1 MFPLLSMYLGDPV
14 LASLRRGNETE
25 SDQHNMVTGI
35 KMLTR
40 IKLTFFVSLMAMLF
54 SGALPLQA
62 GAPTEE
68 IRTAVD
74 KGVQILKSAKLD
86 SSKQR
91 AQVIDQL
98 REIVYTRF
106 DFEEMAKRSL
116 GSHWR
121 RLSPQQQK
129 EFVSAFTELLE
140 TTYAEKIDLYEGQQ
154 VEYVGETI
162 DKNYA
167 EVNTRVIGKNRETY
181 LVDYRLHLVD
191 GKWRIYDV
199 IAEHISLVNNY
210 RSQFNR
216 VVVNSS
222 VEDLI
227 KRIKQKS
234 N

>member
-1 MFPLLSMYLGDPV
+1 
-14 LASLRRGNETE
+14 
-25 SDQHNMVTGI
+25 
-35 KMLTR
+35 
-40 IKLTFFVSLMAMLF
+40 MLF
-54 SGALPLQA
+54 LGALPLHA

-74 KGVQILKSAKLD
+74 QGIQILKSAKLD

-91 AQVIDQL
+91 APVIDQL

-121 RLSPQQQK
+121 RLNPQQQK
-129 EFVSAFTELLE
+129 EFVTAFTELLE
-140 TTYAEKIDLYEGQQ
+140 TTYADKIDLYEGQQ

-167 EVNTRVIGKNRETY
+167 EVNTRVIGRNRETY
-181 LVDYRLHLVD
+181 SVDYRLHQTG

-199 IAEHISLVNNY
+199 VAENISLVNNY

-222 VEDLI
+222 IDELI
-227 KRIKQKS
+227 KRIKEKS

>member
-1 MFPLLSMYLGDPV
+1 MLLC
-14 LASLRRGNETE
+14 R
-25 SDQHNMVTGI
+25 
-35 KMLTR
+35 
-40 IKLTFFVSLMAMLF
+40 
-54 SGALPLQA
+54 ALPIQA

-68 IRTAVD
+68 IRTAID
-74 KGVQILKSAKLD
+74 QGVQILKSAKLD
-86 SSKQR
+86 NSKQR

-121 RLSPQQQK
+121 RLNPTQQK
-129 EFVSAFTELLE
+129 EFVTAFTDLLE
-140 TTYAEKIDLYEGQQ
+140 TTYADKIDLYEGQQ
-154 VEYVGETI
+154 VEYTGETI

-167 EVNTRVIGKNRETY
+167 EVNTKVIGKNRESY
-181 LVDYRLHLVD
+181 SVDYRLHQAG

-199 IAEHISLVNNY
+199 VAENISLVNNY

-216 VVVNSS
+216 IVVNSS
-222 VEDLI
+222 FEELI

-234 N
+234 S

>member
-1 MFPLLSMYLGDPV
+1 
-14 LASLRRGNETE
+14 
-25 SDQHNMVTGI
+25 
-35 KMLTR
+35 MLTR
-40 IKLTFFVSLMAMLF
+40 IKLTFFVSLLALLF
-54 SGALPLQA
+54 CGALPVQA

-68 IRTAVD
+68 IRTAID

-86 SSKQR
+86 SSKDR
-91 AQVIDQL
+91 AKVINQL
-98 REIVYTRF
+98 REIVYPRF

-129 EFVSAFTELLE
+129 EFVTAFTDLLE
-140 TTYAEKIDLYEGQQ
+140 TTYADKIDLYEGQQ

-167 EVNTRVIGKNRETY
+167 EVNTRVIGKNRENY
-181 LVDYRLHLVD
+181 SVDYRLHEMG

-199 IAEHISLVNNY
+199 VAENISLVNNY

-222 VEDLI
+222 VEELI

>member
-1 MFPLLSMYLGDPV
+1 MHKRL
-14 LASLRRGNETE
+14 
-25 SDQHNMVTGI
+25 
-35 KMLTR
+35 
-40 IKLTFFVSLMAMLF
+40 KLTLVSCLMAMLLC
-54 SGALPLQA
+54 GALPLHA

-68 IRTAVD
+68 IRTAID
-74 KGVQILKSAKLD
+74 QGVEVLKSAKLD
-86 SSKQR
+86 NSKQR
-91 AQVIDQL
+91 AQVINQL
-98 REIVYTRF
+98 RDIVYTRF

-121 RLSPQQQK
+121 RINPQQQK
-129 EFVSAFTELLE
+129 EFVNAFTELLE
-140 TTYAEKIDLYEGQQ
+140 TTYADRIDLYEGQQ

-167 EVNTRVIGKNRETY
+167 EVNTKVIGKNRETY
-181 LVDYRLHLVD
+181 SVDYKLHQVG

-199 IAEHISLVNNY
+199 VAENISLVNNY

-222 VEDLI
+222 IDELI

>member
-1 MFPLLSMYLGDPV
+1 
-14 LASLRRGNETE
+14 
-25 SDQHNMVTGI
+25 VT
-35 KMLTR
+35 
-40 IKLTFFVSLMAMLF
+40 
-54 SGALPLQA
+54 
-62 GAPTEE
+62 
-68 IRTAVD
+68 
-74 KGVQILKSAKLD
+74 
-86 SSKQR
+86 
-91 AQVIDQL
+91 
-98 REIVYTRF
+98 
-106 DFEEMAKRSL
+106 
-116 GSHWR
+116 
-121 RLSPQQQK
+121 
-129 EFVSAFTELLE
+129 AFTELLE
-140 TTYAEKIDLYEGQQ
+140 TTYADKIDLYEGQQ

-199 IAEHISLVNNY
+199 VAENISLVNNY

-222 VEDLI
+222 VEELI

>member
-1 MFPLLSMYLGDPV
+1 MHTRFTGTLLTSFIVILSC
-14 LASLRRGNETE
+14 AA
-25 SDQHNMVTGI
+25 
-35 KMLTR
+35 LT
-40 IKLTFFVSLMAMLF
+40 AH
-54 SGALPLQA
+54 A

-68 IRTAVD
+68 IRTAID
-74 KGVQILKSAKLD
+74 QGIEILKSAKLD
-86 SSKQR
+86 SGKQK
-91 AQVIDQL
+91 AQVINQL

-106 DFEEMAKRSL
+106 DFEEMARRSL

-121 RLSPQQQK
+121 RLNPQQQK

-140 TTYAEKIDLYEGQQ
+140 TTYADKIDLYEGQQ
-154 VEYVGETI
+154 VEYIGETI

-167 EVNTRVIGKNRETY
+167 EVNTRVIGKNRQSYT
-181 LVDYRLHLVD
+181 VDYKLHETG

-199 IAEHISLVNNY
+199 VAESISLVNNY

-222 VEDLI
+222 FEELI
-227 KRIKQKS
+227 KRIRQKS

>member
-1 MFPLLSMYLGDPV
+1 MH
-14 LASLRRGNETE
+14 RRT
-25 SDQHNMVTGI
+25 
-35 KMLTR
+35 
-40 IKLTFFVSLMAMLF
+40 KLTFVVSLVAMVF
-54 SGALPLQA
+54 CGALPLQA

-68 IRTAVD
+68 IRTAID
-74 KGVQILKSAKLD
+74 QGVQILKSAKLD

-121 RLSPQQQK
+121 RLSPPQQK
-129 EFVSAFTELLE
+129 EFVTAFTELLE
-140 TTYAEKIDLYEGQQ
+140 TTYADKIDLYEGQQ
-154 VEYVGETI
+154 VEYTGETI

-167 EVNTRVIGKNRETY
+167 EVNTRVIGKNRESY
-181 LVDYRLHLVD
+181 SVDYRLHQVG

-199 IAEHISLVNNY
+199 VAENISLVNNY

-216 VVVNSS
+216 IVVNSS
-222 VEDLI
+222 FEELI

-234 N
+234 S

>member
-1 MFPLLSMYLGDPV
+1 
-14 LASLRRGNETE
+14 
-25 SDQHNMVTGI
+25 
-35 KMLTR
+35 MLTR
-40 IKLTFFVSLMAMLF
+40 IKLTFFVSLLALLLCE
-54 SGALPLQA
+54 ALPLQA

-68 IRTAVD
+68 IRTAID

-86 SSKQR
+86 SSKDR
-91 AQVIDQL
+91 AKVIDQL

-129 EFVSAFTELLE
+129 EFVTAFTDLLE
-140 TTYAEKIDLYEGQQ
+140 TTYADKIDLYEGQQ
-154 VEYVGETI
+154 VEFVGETI

-167 EVNTRVIGKNRETY
+167 EVNTRVVGKNRENY
-181 LVDYRLHLVD
+181 SVDYRLHQVG

-199 IAEHISLVNNY
+199 VAENISLVNNY

-222 VEDLI
+222 VEELI

>member
-1 MFPLLSMYLGDPV
+1 
-14 LASLRRGNETE
+14 
-25 SDQHNMVTGI
+25 
-35 KMLTR
+35 MLTR
-40 IKLTFFVSLMAMLF
+40 IKLIFFVSLMAMLLC
-54 SGALPLQA
+54 GALPLRA
-62 GAPTEE
+62 GAPTDE
-68 IRTAVD
+68 IRTAID

-91 AQVIDQL
+91 VQVIDQL

-129 EFVSAFTELLE
+129 EFVTVFTELLE
-140 TTYAEKIDLYEGQQ
+140 TTYADKIDLYEGQQ

-167 EVNTRVIGKNRETY
+167 EVNTRVIGKNRENY
-181 LVDYRLHLVD
+181 SVDYRLHQVG

-199 IAEHISLVNNY
+199 VAENISLVNNY

-222 VEDLI
+222 VEELI

>member
-1 MFPLLSMYLGDPV
+1 MHIRLKTTLLT
-14 LASLRRGNETE
+14 SL
-25 SDQHNMVTGI
+25 
-35 KMLTR
+35 L
-40 IKLTFFVSLMAMLF
+40 AMLICT
-54 SGALPLQA
+54 ALPAHA
-62 GAPTEE
+62 GVPTDE
-68 IRTAVD
+68 IRTAID
-74 KGVQILKSAKLD
+74 QGVEILNSAKLD
-86 SSKQR
+86 TSKQR
-91 AQVIDQL
+91 AQVINQL

-121 RLSPQQQK
+121 RLNPQQQK

-140 TTYAEKIDLYEGQQ
+140 TTYADKIDLYEGQQ
-154 VEYVGETI
+154 VEYTGETI

-167 EVNTRVIGKNRETY
+167 EVNTKVIGKNRQGYT
-181 LVDYRLHLVD
+181 VDYKLHQVG

-199 IAEHISLVNNY
+199 IAENISLVNNY

-222 VEDLI
+222 IEELI
-227 KRIKQKS
+227 KRIRQKS